1 MFTSS
6 HCARLRDPESCFSCV
21 QAHVTGMDTE
31 HTLPAVA
38 ELDSPAARRRALNEI
53 DPMPISYFG
62 AGKTFFAGVIN
73 A

>member
-1 MFTSS
+1 M
-6 HCARLRDPESCFSCV
+6 

-62 AGKTFFAGVIN
+62 AGKTFFAGLIN